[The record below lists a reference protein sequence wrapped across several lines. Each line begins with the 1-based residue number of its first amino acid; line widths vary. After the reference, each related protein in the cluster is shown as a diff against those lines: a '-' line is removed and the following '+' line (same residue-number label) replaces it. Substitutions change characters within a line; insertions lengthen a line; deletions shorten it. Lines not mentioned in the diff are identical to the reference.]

1 MRTIIS
7 QIIFHSTKSKH
18 PLLRPASCCWSVT
31 QLCPALWD
39 SMDCSIPGLPVFHHL
54 LKFAQVHIHCI
65 SDAIKPSHPLTPSS
79 PSALN
84 LSQHQGLLQ
93 RVGCSHQMTK
103 KYWSFSFSISPP
115 NKYAGLISLK
125 MGKQW
130 KQWQTLF
137 FGAPKSL
144 KMVTAAMKLKDAYS
158 LEGKLWP
165 T

>member
-1 MRTIIS
+1 
-7 QIIFHSTKSKH
+7 
-18 PLLRPASCCWSVT
+18 
-31 QLCPALWD
+31 
-39 SMDCSIPGLPVFHHL
+39 MDYTTPGLPVPHPL
-54 LKFAQVHIHCI
+54 QKFSQVNIHCI
-65 SDAIKPSHPLTPSS
+65 GDAIQPSHPLMLSS

-84 LSQHQGLLQ
+84 LSLHQGLFQ

-130 KQWQTLF
+130 QTLF